1 MEEFF
6 TLDNVSTGDI
16 FPNVNFDIFPQ
27 FFGQS
32 DDSLLEEL
40 STLEETQPTV
50 SGVSLMSAQM
60 QRTETCQ
67 IRISEELQQQHSS
80 PVESVSDTLTLPPQL
95 GQEDQ
100 SRFPVVSNDEIM
112 EIKHSAASKNTK
124 RTTQTWLT
132 VWRNWCLAR
141 NIDDKM
147 ECFSPQVLDGIL
159 TKFYAEV
166 RKKDGSEYEPD
177 SLRVMQASLDSY
189 LRQKKE
195 VAWGLQHGRTR
206 LKQLRTS
213 FPRNCNLKR
222 ITLLK

>member
-1 MEEFF
+1 M
-6 TLDNVSTGDI
+6 
-16 FPNVNFDIFPQ
+16 
-27 FFGQS
+27 
-32 DDSLLEEL
+32 
-40 STLEETQPTV
+40 
-50 SGVSLMSAQM
+50 
-60 QRTETCQ
+60 
-67 IRISEELQQQHSS
+67 
-80 PVESVSDTLTLPPQL
+80 ESVSDTLTLPPQL

-112 EIKHSAASKNTK
+112 EMNHSAASKNTK

-177 SLRVMQASLDSY
+177 SLRVRQASLDRY
-189 LRQKKE
+189 LRTKAKE
-195 VAWGLQHGRTR
+195 KGPTELSRTVE
-206 LKQLRTS
+206 
-213 FPRNCNLKR
+213 
-222 ITLLK
+222 